1 MIAMREPTPWSWPRL
16 FTVDEYFALGETEPG
31 YTELHEGRIVLSPT
45 PTPHHNMVGLELC
58 GQLDSQLPDDLE
70 VIWGVDIDLELAPAD
85 RPGFSRRPDLVIV
98 DMAARPRVRDE
109 GGILRASEVRVAI
122 EIVSPDSRR
131 TDNVI
136 KHAEYAEA
144 GIPRYWTVELDA
156 LSLRVWRLADGCY
169 RDAGTFADRC
179 TLDDPR
185 VDLDMTALRRS
196 VSGCG

>member
-1 MIAMREPTPWSWPRL
+1 MAADLPSAFGHDDRVITMREPTPWSWPRL

-45 PTPHHNMVGLELC
+45 PTPDHNMVGMELC
-58 GQLDSQLPDDLE
+58 RQLEPQLPDDLE
-70 VIWGVDIDLELAPAD
+70 VIWGVDIDLELVPAD
-85 RPGFSRRPDLVIV
+85 RPGF
-98 DMAARPRVRDE
+98 
-109 GGILRASEVRVAI
+109 
-122 EIVSPDSRR
+122 SRR

-156 LSLRVWRLADGCY
+156 LSLRVWRLADGHY
-169 RDAGTFADRC
+169 QDAGTFAGRC
-179 TLDDPR
+179 MLDDPR
-185 VDLDMTALRRS
+185 VDLDITALRRS